1 MQIPHSVLGTA
12 CVICAV
18 LLQACAAKTPS
29 PPAQEKQYWSYSRTV
44 QTGNS
49 MITLFDPADL
59 AHHTAEPA
67 VWYQYNFAFAND
79 LDTGRVS
86 AVHTDHNGSFL
97 VRVTSSPLSNFERL
111 AAGPSAVLRLRVIN
125 RHLLLAGGNA
135 WPSVERMAPADLF
148 DPRWLNIDN
157 GDYRV
162 TITAMD
168 KTARAS
174 TEASA
179 EASGVTLHDYVFQ
192 LESVAAITDVTH
204 APGIPQLVAG
214 KKAAYPGLNT
224 GGLQYN
230 ERCAQVPPSAEWSP
244 LSSPQFPLPGAF
256 QDVAVSAE
264 LHSRGRALQLAG
276 KHAAIPFVIA
286 REPAN
291 GKLGVFLAPSQWN
304 KPSPHPGDEATAR
317 AHILCMVRI
326 TGLSAG
332 EAFKLNIEPLPQ
344 PLDRLS
350 PGRASQLAEQFEL
363 WSRVS
368 NDLAWHF
375 KSGMLQRTVDERSLL
390 LGIMHYLALPPR
402 IAENLLLQSNE
413 VLADKLLE
421 RIKTR

>member
-1 MQIPHSVLGTA
+1 MHNTRSAFVTA
-12 CVICAV
+12 CVVCAM
-18 LLQACAAKTPS
+18 LLQACAAKPPLPS
-29 PPAQEKQYWSYSRTV
+29 PQEKEYWSYSRTV
-44 QTGNS
+44 HTGNS

-59 AHHTAEPA
+59 AHHSAEPA
-67 VWYQYNFAFAND
+67 GWYQYDFAFAND

-86 AVHTDHNGSFL
+86 AVRTAHKGAFQ
-97 VRVTSSPLSNFERL
+97 VRVTSSPLSSAERS
-111 AAGPSAVLRLRVIN
+111 AAGPGAVLRLRVIN
-125 RHLLLAGGNA
+125 HHLLLAGGNA
-135 WPSVERMAPADLF
+135 WPSVERTVPADLF

-168 KTARAS
+168 KTAG
-174 TEASA
+174 ASA
-179 EASGVTLHDYVFQ
+179 EAFGVTLHDYVFQ

-214 KKAAYPGLNT
+214 KKAAYPGLNA
-224 GGLQYN
+224 GGLHYN
-230 ERCAQVPPSAEWSP
+230 ERCAQVPRSAEWSP
-244 LSSPQFPLPGAF
+244 LSSPEFPLPGAN

-276 KHAAIPFVIA
+276 EHAAIPFVIA
-286 REPAN
+286 REAVK

-326 TGLSAG
+326 TGVDAG
-332 EAFKLNIEPLPQ
+332 EAFRLNIEPLPQ
-344 PLDRLS
+344 PLDRLP
-350 PGRASQLAEQFEL
+350 PGRANQLVEQFEL

-375 KSGMLQRTVDERSLL
+375 KSGMLRRTVTERSLL

-402 IAENLLLQSNE
+402 VAENLLLQSNE
-413 VLADKLLE
+413 VLADKLFE
-421 RIKTR
+421 RINTK